1 MQLLYKW
8 PGLLTGA
15 RMQCVRGG
23 GGDKEAEIRKNKDS
37 KDKLLQ
43 KDKLKFRLS
52 KQNPLNSGK

>member
-1 MQLLYKW
+1 
-8 PGLLTGA
+8 
-15 RMQCVRGG
+15 MQCVRGG